1 MNKFRNEHEIELAGE
16 KILLRPTFEN
26 MAAMEQAV
34 GSLLYLAVKFSG
46 GLKKGGQ
53 IERSMPSM
61 TECAQIIYHC
71 QAEKKLTLEETFDAC
86 MDHGLSV
93 TRPVLEFL
101 TKCSAG
107 NKHQQDLTPDEKK
120 S

>member
-1 MNKFRNEHEIELAGE
+1 MNKFRNEFQVELAGE

-26 MAAMEQAV
+26 LAAMEQAV
-34 GSLLYLAVKFSG
+34 GSLLYLAVKFS
-46 GLKKGGQ
+46 KGMSAQ
-53 IERSMPSM
+53 ATMATTPTM
-61 TECAQIIYHC
+61 TECAQIIYHN
-71 QAEKKLTLEETFDAC
+71 QAEKKFTLEETFEKC

-93 TRPVLEFL
+93 TKQVLEFL
-101 TKCSAG
+101 TVCSSG